1 MGVRR
6 APPASC
12 RWLALN
18 AQGQREVWSQ
28 WNLEGLRTVATTPPV
43 RPQVRNVLKEMTND
57 DDAAR
62 RSKISR
68 WTLAANVSIVGLFA
82 LAVIAALYLA
92 RPVAVPVVL
101 AIIVGTI
108 LGPIVSHLESY
119 GIPRVASTIVIV
131 LLLLG
136 VFVILT
142 AALTAPLTEWIGK
155 ASQLGS
161 LLRSRFQDFG
171 EPVKALQEL
180 YRSLQSLGGA
190 SGETGNAIRIEA
202 SPDTS
207 IVQTAISILTPALSQ
222 LLIAFVSTIFYL
234 IFKNDFKGSAVLV
247 FSTRETRLRAIRVF
261 NDTETNLARYFATFT
276 AINAVL
282 GALTT
287 LAMWIVGMPNPLL
300 WGVLAAVLN
309 YLPYLGPAIV
319 TIALI
324 VASLLSFPT
333 LGEAVLPPIIYTV
346 VHVLEGEF
354 VTPSILAYSL
364 AVNPFFLFLSV
375 VFWTWLWGPIGAFLA
390 VPIAMIIVSVVEHVG
405 TDAEKPSL
413 P

>member
-1 MGVRR
+1 MEPWGPKNVAMR
-6 APPASC
+6 AVK
-12 RWLALN
+12 L
-18 AQGQREVWSQ
+18 
-28 WNLEGLRTVATTPPV
+28 
-43 RPQVRNVLKEMTND
+43 QVRNVLKEMTND

-62 RSKISR
+62 SSKASR
-68 WTLAANVSIVGLFA
+68 WALAANVSIVGLFA
-82 LAVIAALYLA
+82 LAIVAALYLA

-101 AIIVGTI
+101 AVILGTI
-108 LGPIVSHLESY
+108 LGPMVSRLERY

-161 LLRSRFQDFG
+161 LLRSRLQDFG
-171 EPVKALQEL
+171 EPIKALQEL
-180 YRSLQSLGGA
+180 YRSLQSIGGA

-202 SPDTS
+202 SPDAS

-222 LLIAFVSTIFYL
+222 LLIVFVSTTFYL
-234 IFKNDFKGSAVLV
+234 IFKNDFKGSAVLI
-247 FSTRETRLRAIRVF
+247 FSMRETRLIAIRVF
-261 NDTETNLARYFATFT
+261 NDTETKLARYFATFT
-276 AINAVL
+276 AINAAL
-282 GALTT
+282 GAITT
-287 LAMWIVGMPNPLL
+287 LAMWMVGMPNPLL

-319 TIALI
+319 TIALVI
-324 VASLLSFPT
+324 ASLLAFPT
-333 LGEAVLPPIIYTV
+333 LGQAALPPLIYTI

-405 TDAEKPSL
+405 ADSEKPSL